1 MGALDDLLSRYS
13 KEIRERTL
21 PGDCLLRTA
30 YESGSVVSMPAAVS
44 AEKQPENFFRKRGGV
59 WEARFNRGNTI
70 HIINV
75 DKGSEYINL
84 LLAHP
89 GREASVYEVVCGY
102 ALGVA
107 DTVSS
112 GLEHDDIDEG
122 FQVTTGAPL
131 GDAGV
136 VVDRKAIEQY
146 RAKYQSLVTEK
157 AEAEEDGDHERVEE
171 IDVEMAQIADA
182 ITGGTAKG
190 GKLRKAGDKRKN
202 VRDAFRNSVN
212 RAITAI
218 GKYDKP
224 LAEHLKASIK
234 HGNEVV
240 YRPETPITWDVRP
253 IVNG

>member
-1 MGALDDLLSRYS
+1 M
-13 KEIRERTL
+13 
-21 PGDCLLRTA
+21 
-30 YESGSVVSMPAAVS
+30 
-44 AEKQPENFFRKRGGV
+44 
-59 WEARFNRGNTI
+59 
-70 HIINV
+70 
-75 DKGSEYINL
+75 